1 MKNIFY
7 NLKSIEL
14 KSKTK
19 TKLHTIVPK
28 SKISVDINQLLN
40 RVKVEEKKEKKNKI
54 IFLGVA
60 IILISSTTLLFI

>member
-7 NLKSIEL
+7 NLKSTEL
-14 KSKTK
+14 KSETK

-60 IILISSTTLLFI
+60 IILIGSTTLLFI